1 MRQIGLKWKVL
12 KMERQTQIKLEL
24 AGREI
29 ILVGTAHVSKAS
41 IEEVKRAIDE
51 QKPDVL
57 AVELDENRRENM
69 ENPEIWKNMDII
81 KVLKNGQ
88 GFLLLANLVLS
99 AYQKKM
105 GDNSGINPGEE
116 MIAAINRA
124 KEMNIESVMV
134 DRPISITLRR
144 AWSKNSF
151 SGKMKLLG
159 ILFSSTFSNDDVS
172 PDEIENLK
180 KVSEMD
186 SMMSGLSSYLPAV
199 KEVLIDERDKFL
211 ASKIWNCRGD
221 RVLAVLG
228 AGHLV
233 GVQKHIERIAAEEE
247 ETDVSEIETVPEKSK
262 VAKAVGW
269 LIPSLIIALIAA
281 GFVIGG
287 IEKGTELL
295 GSWVLWNGILAAIG
309 ALAGGA
315 HIITIIASAIG
326 APLTSLCPLVGIGI
340 VAAIVQAVVKKPSVS
355 DMENLQA
362 DASSLKGFY
371 KNRILRILLIFF
383 LSSIGSSI
391 GTFAGSVGIIT
402 FFSNLFG
409 R

>member
-1 MRQIGLKWKVL
+1 
-12 KMERQTQIKLEL
+12 MERQTQIKLEL

-69 ENPEIWKNMDII
+69 ENPETWKNMDII

-247 ETDVSEIETVPEKSK
+247 
-262 VAKAVGW
+262 
-269 LIPSLIIALIAA
+269 
-281 GFVIGG
+281 
-287 IEKGTELL
+287 
-295 GSWVLWNGILAAIG
+295 
-309 ALAGGA
+309 
-315 HIITIIASAIG
+315 
-326 APLTSLCPLVGIGI
+326 
-340 VAAIVQAVVKKPSVS
+340 
-355 DMENLQA
+355 
-362 DASSLKGFY
+362 
-371 KNRILRILLIFF
+371 
-383 LSSIGSSI
+383 
-391 GTFAGSVGIIT
+391 
-402 FFSNLFG
+402 
-409 R
+409 